1 MTVNYIT
8 HELDD
13 ETFPKGFMNVG
24 EQTFAHVFQA
34 KPIFVDFTIHDMKRT
49 TGFFLL
55 WQNYCRSKRG
65 LIQ

>member
-8 HELDD
+8 HELDS

-24 EQTFAHVFQA
+24 LQSFAHVFKTKQT
-34 KPIFVDFTIHDMKRT
+34 FVDFTIYDMKRT

-65 LIQ
+65 LIK